1 MDNGVVL
8 SLFEGTCLVKTRPDI
23 IVTITVIAISEI
35 GAITIIIRNHQK
47 YHYVY

>member
-35 GAITIIIRNHQK
+35 GAITIIIRKHQK
-47 YHYVY
+47 YHCIL